1 MLLKSEGKPG
11 EEKQNLCPYLESIKK
26 YKKNID
32 RVTSCHYTG
41 FAKGDKLSL
50 GCVPLK
56 VNSSPPDYAS
66 VKANSLPPDYA
77 SVKVNSLP
85 PDYASVKANSLPL
98 DYASLKANSL
108 PKIRKYKS
116 PQNV

>member
-1 MLLKSEGKPG
+1 MLLKSERKPG
-11 EEKQNLCPYLESIKK
+11 EEKQNFCPDLESIKK

-56 VNSSPPDYAS
+56 VNSSPPDYALF
-66 VKANSLPPDYA
+66 KANSLSLDY
-77 SVKVNSLP
+77 VSL
-85 PDYASVKANSLPL
+85 KANSLSL

-108 PKIRKYKS
+108 AKMRKDKS
-116 PQNV
+116 LQNVSREEGCRRRDF